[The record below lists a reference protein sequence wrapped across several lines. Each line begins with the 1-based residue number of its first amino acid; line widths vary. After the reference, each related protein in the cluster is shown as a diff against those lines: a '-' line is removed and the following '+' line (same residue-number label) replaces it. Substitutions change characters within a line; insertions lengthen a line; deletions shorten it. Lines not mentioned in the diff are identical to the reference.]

1 MSVTFTTRPIILVCL
16 ASSLLS
22 FSRTKERKKK
32 ERKEK
37 KDRNKHRK
45 IKRKKRK
52 EIGPFEFQERVVR
65 FFNESLPLFRSRNSR
80 TPRADRNQG
89 RHSADNVASTIAC
102 WTRKTWQASGSV
114 GKKKKGGEKGIR
126 PGEYSVIPCTR
137 KRDKWYGLS
146 RQRLIE
152 WRCFVSNFFP
162 SPRKIKID
170 H

>member
-45 IKRKKRK
+45 IKRKKRE

-65 FFNESLPLFRSRNSR
+65 FF
-80 TPRADRNQG
+80 
-89 RHSADNVASTIAC
+89 
-102 WTRKTWQASGSV
+102 
-114 GKKKKGGEKGIR
+114 
-126 PGEYSVIPCTR
+126 
-137 KRDKWYGLS
+137 
-146 RQRLIE
+146 
-152 WRCFVSNFFP
+152 
-162 SPRKIKID
+162 
-170 H
+170 